1 MKHVEAS
8 TCEKDLK
15 KFLGKVNFLR
25 RFISNLSGKIDA
37 FTHILRLKN
46 ETKFTWG
53 AEQQQAFEKI
63 KVCLSSLPVHKAPR
77 RGVPLR
83 FYVAAEDKV
92 IGALLTQE
100 TEGKEYIIT
109 YLSR

>member
-1 MKHVEAS
+1 MKHVEAP

-46 ETKFTWG
+46 ETEFTWG
-53 AEQQQAFEKI
+53 AEQQEAFEKI
-63 KVCLSSLPVHKAPR
+63 KVYLSSTPVLKAPR
-77 RGVPLR
+77 REVPFRL
-83 FYVAAEDKV
+83 YVAVEDNV
-92 IGALLTQE
+92 IGAVLTQE
-100 TEGKEYIIT
+100 LKTRSMSSLI
-109 YLSR
+109 

>member
-1 MKHVEAS
+1 MKHVEAP

-46 ETKFTWG
+46 ETEFTWG
-53 AEQQQAFEKI
+53 AEQQEAFEKF
-63 KVCLSSLPVHKAPR
+63 KVYLSSTPVLKAPR
-77 RGVPLR
+77 RGVPFRL
-83 FYVAAEDKV
+83 YVAVKDNV
-92 IGALLTQE
+92 IGTVLTQQPK
-100 TEGKEYIIT
+100 TRSMSSLI
-109 YLSR
+109 